1 MDRPRDM
8 QARRR
13 ARIARVVV
21 AGVCLI
27 AAILFLTLRDHRNAM
42 IVDGDRLTLAP
53 VRSGEFQDSI
63 AVLGTIEP
71 IQTVYLDATEGGRV
85 EEIYLREGATLRK
98 GDRIMRLSNDNLLL
112 EISNNEAEV
121 ARAINDLKNMEV
133 NLENQLH
140 QNQVL
145 LVEYQRDLSR
155 LERHVRINEDL
166 VQKNSVAREEFAQC
180 KEDCEAKQKLLEL
193 LSRKSATDTVSFAA
207 RIAAG
212 REMVTSMQRNLD
224 VNRARL
230 AKLVITAPVDGELA
244 TLAPE
249 VGQVIAYGARLGT
262 INILDS
268 YKVKANVDE
277 HYVGRVRL
285 KQSASCEFS
294 TKEFR
299 AVVSKVYP
307 EVEDGKF
314 VVDLEFGEE
323 KLPPDLRIGQTSHIR
338 LQLGTPETALL
349 IPRGSFYPSTGG
361 QWIFVVDGKSGA
373 VRKRTIKLGRQNPD
387 FYEVLEGLTA
397 GETVITS
404 GYEGFG
410 EFQELI
416 VREGKTNQL
425 MPATWKP

>member
-8 QARRR
+8 QARKRGR
-13 ARIARVVV
+13 LVRFVL
-21 AGVCLI
+21 AGGCVI
-27 AAILFLTLRDHRNAM
+27 AAILYLALRDHRNAVM
-42 IVDGDRLTLAP
+42 VDVDTLTLAQ
-53 VRSGEFQDSI
+53 VRSGEFQDYI

-85 EEIYLREGATLRK
+85 EEIFLREGAPLRK

-121 ARAINDLKNMEV
+121 ARAINDLKTMEV

-140 QNQVL
+140 QNQVQ

-180 KEDCEAKQKLLEL
+180 KEDCEAKQTLLDL
-193 LSRKSATDTVSFAA
+193 LSRKSAADTVSFAA

-212 REMVTSMQRNLD
+212 KEMVASMQRNLD

-230 AKLVITAPVDGELA
+230 AKLVITAPVAGELA

-249 VGQVIAYGARLGT
+249 LGQVIAYGARLGT

-268 YKVKANVDE
+268 YKVKVDVDE

-285 KQSASCEFS
+285 KQTASCEFPD
-294 TKEFR
+294 KEFL

-307 EVEDGKF
+307 EVKDGKF
-314 VVDLEFGEE
+314 VVDLVFGEGAS
-323 KLPPDLRIGQTSHIR
+323 PPDLRIGQTCRMR
-338 LQLGTPETALL
+338 LRLGDSDKAIL
-349 IPRGSFYPSTGG
+349 IPRGGFYSSTGG
-361 QWIFVVDGKSGA
+361 QWIFVVEKSLKLA
-373 VRKRTIKLGRQNPD
+373 LKRPLKIGRQNPD
-387 FYEVLEGLTA
+387 FYEVLEGLRP
-397 GETVITS
+397 GEEVITS
-404 GYEGFG
+404 SYETLG
-410 EFQELI
+410 EMDRIIL
-416 VREGKTNQL
+416 
-425 MPATWKP
+425 KPKSHP